1 MSDVRIPACSVRA
14 VTPIM
19 NPRGHT
25 VIVDLQMTPRQRL
38 MAVAELLSNG
48 MSNYYTGG
56 ILQGASVQAYD
67 LARGQYAALQ
77 MLIEPRCFIRYG
89 LPQQPDTEMAP
100 ARMGS
105 RGIR

>member
-1 MSDVRIPACSVRA
+1 M
-14 VTPIM
+14 
-19 NPRGHT
+19 
-25 VIVDLQMTPRQRL
+25 
-38 MAVAELLSNG
+38 
-48 MSNYYTGG
+48 
-56 ILQGASVQAYD
+56 QAYD
-67 LARGQYAALQ
+67 RARGQYAALQ

>member
-25 VIVDLQMTPRQRL
+25 VIVDLQMTPCRRL

-48 MSNYYTGG
+48 MSE
-56 ILQGASVQAYD
+56 QEAYEG
-67 LARGQYAALQ
+67 LRGL
-77 MLIEPRCFIRYG
+77 F
-89 LPQQPDTEMAP
+89 PQWFKVEA
-100 ARMGS
+100 
-105 RGIR
+105 